1 MISQNHHQSCLLM
14 EDATVA
20 EHPSKDVRAS
30 CVLVMEN
37 QTLLGILTERDVVQ
51 LTANA
56 INFAQ
61 VTVADVMTHPVIALP
76 QQLVKDIFA
85 ALFLFRRYRIRHLP
99 IVDEDGQL
107 VGVLSHESIRQILN
121 PVYLLRLRR
130 VSEVMTTE
138 VIQASPLST
147 LLSIAQLMAEHRV
160 SCIVI
165 TQSDGEETN
174 QPIGIVT
181 ERDMVQFQAFGI
193 DLRNTLAQTVMSTPL
208 FLLSPED
215 TLWIAHQEMQRRRVG
230 RLVVSW
236 NWGREIG
243 IVTQTSLLRVF
254 DPMEMYYIIESLQQT
269 IQQLET
275 KHSLTVHPTH
285 PQPSPKSQR
294 TRIPYFPKTSWHLEQ
309 GQAHENLVA
318 FIEDIYREVIR
329 RIDGQTLTIE
339 QRRSLL
345 SSLAPML
352 EKLGGQVNLNL
363 EPLDLENL
371 G

>member
-1 MISQNHHQSCLLM
+1 MISQNHHQSCLLT
-14 EDATVA
+14 EEATVA
-20 EHPSKDVRAS
+20 ERPSKDVRAS

-76 QQLVKDIFA
+76 QQLVQDIFA

-121 PVYLLRLRR
+121 PAYLLRLRR

-165 TQSDGEETN
+165 TQTDEEQTN

-193 DLRNTLAQTVMSTPL
+193 DLRKTEAQTVMSTPL

-254 DPMEMYYIIESLQQT
+254 DPMEMYYVIESLQQT

-275 KHSLTVHPTH
+275 KHSLTAHPTH
-285 PQPSPKSQR
+285 TQPSPKSQR
-294 TRIPYFPKTSWHLEQ
+294 IRIPYFPKTPWHLEQ
-309 GQAHENLVA
+309 SQAHENLVA

-329 RIDGQTLTIE
+329 RLDDQTLTIE

-352 EKLGGQVNLNL
+352 EKLGGQVTSNL
-363 EPLDLENL
+363 EPLDLEHL